1 MTGSRAGIRALVTGA
16 SSGVGRAVA
25 TRLAGEGA
33 QVALLA
39 RRTGLLAELAGEL
52 GQASFALVCDV
63 ADAEA
68 AENAVASANKRLGGL
83 DLVVNSAGV
92 CLPVALQDLD
102 AATWGESLA
111 INLTGTFTIARAAG
125 LIMRTGSGGAIV
137 NVGSELGS
145 IGMAGFAHY
154 CAAKAGVVGLTKA
167 LAAELAPAVRVNAV
181 LPGPIDTPMLQAE
194 LALTDDPAATRIE
207 ALGRVPLAR
216 FATAGEVAEAIL
228 YLGLEARYATGACLA
243 LDGGTTVV

>member
-1 MTGSRAGIRALVTGA
+1 MTGSRAGVRALVTGA

-25 TRLAGEGA
+25 TQLASEGA

-39 RRTGLLAELAGEL
+39 RRAPLLAALADEL
-52 GQASFALVCDV
+52 GERSFAVVCDV

-68 AENAVASANKRLGGL
+68 AERAVAAAGERLGGI

-92 CLPVALQDLD
+92 CLPVALEDLD
-102 AATWGESLA
+102 TVTWSESLA
-111 INLTGTFTIARAAG
+111 INLTGTFSIARAAG
-125 LIMRTGSGGAIV
+125 LRMRDASGGAIV

-181 LPGPIDTPMLQAE
+181 LPGPIDTPMLEAE
-194 LALTDDPAATRIE
+194 LAVTADPAATRIE
-207 ALGRVPLAR
+207 ALERVPLGR
-216 FATAGEVAEAIL
+216 FATAGEVAAAIL
-228 YLGLEARYATGACLA
+228 YLGLDAGYATGACLA

>member
-1 MTGSRAGIRALVTGA
+1 MTQSRAGIRALVTGA

-25 TRLAGEGA
+25 TRLAAEGA

-39 RRTGLLAELAGEL
+39 RRASVLGEL
-52 GQASFALVCDV
+52 CEELGAKSFALVCDV
-63 ADAEA
+63 ADPAA
-68 AENAVASANKRLGGL
+68 AESTVESARERLGGL

-92 CLPVALQDLD
+92 CLPVALEDLD
-102 AATWGESLA
+102 AATWGTSLA
-111 INLTGTFTIARAAG
+111 INLTGTFSVARAAG
-125 LIMRTGSGGAIV
+125 LIMRADSGGAIV
-137 NVGSELGS
+137 NIGSELGS

-167 LAAELAPAVRVNAV
+167 LAAELAPTVRVNAV
-181 LPGPIDTPMLQAE
+181 LPGPIDTPMLEAE

-216 FATAGEVAEAIL
+216 FATAAEVAEAIL
-228 YLGLEARYATGACLA
+228 YLGLDARYATGSCLA

>member
-25 TRLAGEGA
+25 TQLAREGA

-39 RRTGLLAELAGEL
+39 RRAAVLAELSEEL
-52 GQASFALVCDV
+52 GGTTLALACDV
-63 ADAEA
+63 ADAEQ
-68 AENAVASANKRLGGL
+68 AERAVASASEQLGGL

-92 CLPVALQDLD
+92 CLPVALEDLD
-102 AATWGESLA
+102 TATWGESLA
-111 INLTGTFTIARAAG
+111 INLTGTFSIARAAG
-125 LIMRTGSGGAIV
+125 LIMRSRAGGSIV

-167 LAAELAPAVRVNAV
+167 LAAELAPSVRVNAV
-181 LPGPIDTPMLQAE
+181 LPGPIDTPMLEAE
-194 LALTDDPAATRIE
+194 LALTDDPAATRVE
-207 ALGRVPLAR
+207 ALERVPLGR
-216 FATAGEVAEAIL
+216 FATAAEVAEAIL
-228 YLGLEARYATGACLA
+228 YLGLDAGYATGACLA